1 MKDLGKREQSNTR
14 IDSAECENLRAGL
27 KDLGKREQSESRVIL
42 VLTLPSVKIFE
53 QGSIILQ
60 R

>member
-27 KDLGKREQSESRVIL
+27 KDLGKREQVIL